1 MDMLTKESKREEYN
15 GKKEFNKVGLTLF
28 IREILMFVS
37 SIVAIII
44 YIIWLIVKSG
54 DFSETMLDS
63 VLNNILVNPYISIIP
78 VMIGFIPV
86 ALFIKNKMNINSIL
100 IENRRIS
107 SRKILMYFIL
117 LLGVNSLC
125 GLFSV
130 GMESVLN
137 MIRYTMKD
145 SIDMMQNLNKPS
157 MFIYVCIIGPIIEE
171 LTYRGMVL
179 KYLKKFDKGFAV
191 ISSGILFGFMHGN
204 FEQIFMAVGVGIFLG
219 YLAEEYSVKLTIILH
234 ILNNTSSFMVDNFI
248 DLLGRYNMPTDYIET
263 GIIVLL
269 IGILIIVAFKNSKKI
284 KYKISEYKPDKKQCI
299 YFFTRFFIILILI
312 INIFEAVQGITAIG

>member
-1 MDMLTKESKREEYN
+1 MDMLMKENKREEYN
-15 GKKEFNKVGLTLF
+15 GKKEFNKIGLTLF

-86 ALFIKNKMNINSIL
+86 AVFIKKKMNINSIL

-107 SRKILMYFIL
+107 SRKILLYFIL

-137 MIRYTMKD
+137 MIGYTMKD

-204 FEQIFMAVGVGIFLG
+204 FEQIFMAIGVGIFLG

-284 KYKISEYKPDKKQCI
+284 KYKIIEYKPDKKQCI

>member
-100 IENRRIS
+100 IENKQKDFAIFYTSFRCEFTLRS
-107 SRKILMYFIL
+107 F
-117 LLGVNSLC
+117 
-125 GLFSV
+125 FSW
-130 GMESVLN
+130 
-137 MIRYTMKD
+137 Y
-145 SIDMMQNLNKPS
+145 
-157 MFIYVCIIGPIIEE
+157 
-171 LTYRGMVL
+171 
-179 KYLKKFDKGFAV
+179 
-191 ISSGILFGFMHGN
+191 GIC
-204 FEQIFMAVGVGIFLG
+204 
-219 YLAEEYSVKLTIILH
+219 
-234 ILNNTSSFMVDNFI
+234 
-248 DLLGRYNMPTDYIET
+248 
-263 GIIVLL
+263 
-269 IGILIIVAFKNSKKI
+269 I
-284 KYKISEYKPDKKQCI
+284 KYDWI
-299 YFFTRFFIILILI
+299 YNEGF
-312 INIFEAVQGITAIG
+312 N

>member
-1 MDMLTKESKREEYN
+1 MDMLMKENKREEYN
-15 GKKEFNKVGLTLF
+15 GKKEFNKIGLTLF

-54 DFSETMLDS
+54 DFSETMVDS

-86 ALFIKNKMNINSIL
+86 AVFIKKKMNINSIL

-137 MIRYTMKD
+137 MIGYTMKD

-204 FEQIFMAVGVGIFLG
+204 FEQIFMAVGVGILLG

-269 IGILIIVAFKNSKKI
+269 IGILIIVAFNNSKKI
-284 KYKISEYKPDKKQCI
+284 KYKIIEYKPDKKQFI
-299 YFFTRFFIILILI
+299 YFFTRFFVILILI